1 MSYFTFLGHPMN
13 LKRCL
18 SFLVVCVFTFFLAF
32 VPTSFFGVNPETGLP
47 LFTLTQQRV
56 IAIFV
61 FTAMMWILE
70 VIPTWTTSVVA
81 IVSILL
87 TTSNKGLGFLISGEG
102 VGQLTNYKDIMAAFA
117 DPVIMLFLGGFVLA
131 FAATKVGL
139 DVQLAKVMLKP
150 FGTNPK
156 MVLLGVLLV
165 IGVFSMFM
173 SNTAT
178 AAMML
183 TFLTPVL
190 ATLPKDGGGRIALA
204 LAIPIAAN
212 IGGMGTPIGT
222 PPNAIALGAIN
233 DSLPADQQ
241 ITFVGW
247 MIRMVP
253 YVIVMLLFAWLLLLK
268 LYPFKAKKIELK
280 IEGQEVKATP
290 FQKYVVW
297 VTFALT
303 IILWVGEKWFGVNS
317 NVVAMIP
324 FAVFSA
330 TGIMKA
336 KHLEHIN
343 WAVLWMVAGG
353 FALGTALNQ
362 TGLASTLIEN
372 IPFASWNALVVMLAG
387 GFICYFLS
395 NFISNSA
402 AANLV
407 VPILIVVGKALS
419 GKSDPANLP
428 DGGADGGAVV
438 ADTLSKADTLIPA
451 ADSVVAS
458 ADSVAVV
465 SDSLAVASD
474 SLATAA
480 TSAQE
485 AAAYFEAL
493 GGVPALIIGVAIC
506 ASLAMCLPV
515 STPPNALAHSTG
527 MISTKQM
534 ATVGIIIGVVGFILG
549 YLMLIFVGF

>member
-13 LKRCL
+13 FKRCL
-18 SFLVVCVFTFFLAF
+18 SFLIVCVFTFFLAF
-32 VPTSFFGVNPETGLP
+32 VPTSFYGVNPDTGLP
-47 LFTLTQQRV
+47 IFTLTQQRV
-56 IAIFV
+56 IAIFA

-81 IVSILL
+81 IVAILL
-87 TTSNKGLGFLISGEG
+87 TTSNKGLGFLMAKDNLGE
-102 VGQLTNYKDIMAAFA
+102 LTNYKSIMAAFA

-150 FGTNPK
+150 FGKNPK
-156 MVLLGVLLV
+156 TVLLGVLLV

-190 ATLPKDGGGRIALA
+190 ATLPKDGGGRISLA

-212 IGGMGTPIGT
+212 LGGMGTPIGT
-222 PPNAIALGAIN
+222 PPNAIALGALQDAGYN
-233 DSLPADQQ
+233 

-253 YVIVMLLFAWLLLLK
+253 YVIVMLLFAWFLLMK
-268 LYPFKAKKIELK
+268 LYPFKAKSIELK
-280 IEGQEVKATP
+280 IEGAPVKTTP

-303 IILWVGEKWFGVNS
+303 IILWVGESLFKVNS
-317 NVVAMIP
+317 NIVAMIP

-330 TGIMKA
+330 TGILKA

-362 TGLASTLIEN
+362 TGLATTLIKT
-372 IPFASWNALVVMLAG
+372 IPFASWNALIVMLVG
-387 GFICYFLS
+387 GLICYFLS

-402 AANLV
+402 SANLV
-407 VPILIVVGKALS
+407 VPILMVVGKAIA
-419 GKSDPANLP
+419 GNPE
-428 DGGADGGAVV
+428 
-438 ADTLSKADTLIPA
+438 
-451 ADSVVAS
+451 S
-458 ADSVAVV
+458 AESF
-465 SDSLAVASD
+465 S
-474 SLATAA
+474 
-480 TSAQE
+480 
-485 AAAYFEAL
+485 AL
-493 GGVPALIIGVAIC
+493 GGVSAMIVGVAIC

-527 MISTKQM
+527 MITTKQM
-534 ATVGIIIGVVGFILG
+534 ATVGIIVGVVGLVLG
-549 YLMLIFVGF
+549 YAMLIFIGF

>member
-1 MSYFTFLGHPMN
+1 MSYFSFLGHPMN
-13 LKRCL
+13 VKRCL
-18 SFLVVCVFTFFLAF
+18 SFLGVCVITFFLAF
-32 VPTSFFGVNPETGLP
+32 VPTSFFGVDPVTAEP
-47 LFTLTQQRV
+47 IFTLTQQRV

-61 FTAMMWILE
+61 FTALMWILE

-87 TTSNKGLGFLISGEG
+87 TTSNKGLGFLITKEN
-102 VGQLTNYKDIMAAFA
+102 VGALTNYKDVMAAFA

-150 FGTNPK
+150 FGKNPK
-156 MVLLGVLLV
+156 FVLLGVLLV
-165 IGVFSMFM
+165 IGIFSMFM

-190 ATLPKDGGGRIALA
+190 ATLPKDGGGRISLA

-222 PPNAIALGAIN
+222 PPNAIALGALQEAGYN
-233 DSLPADQQ
+233 
-241 ITFVGW
+241 ITFAGW
-247 MIRMVP
+247 MLRMVP
-253 YVIVMLLFAWLLLLK
+253 YVFLMLFIAWILLQK
-268 LYPFKAKKIELK
+268 LYPFKAKSIELK
-280 IEGQEVKATP
+280 IEGAPVKVTP

-303 IILWVGEKWFGVNS
+303 IILWVGESLFKVNS
-317 NVVAMIP
+317 NIVAMIP

-330 TGIMKA
+330 TGILKA
-336 KHLEHIN
+336 RHLEHIN

-362 TGLASTLIEN
+362 TGLATKLIEI
-372 IPFASWNALVVMLAG
+372 IPFSSWNALVVMLVG

-407 VPILIVVGKALS
+407 VPILIVVGKAMA
-419 GKSDPANLP
+419 GNPA
-428 DGGADGGAVV
+428 
-438 ADTLSKADTLIPA
+438 
-451 ADSVVAS
+451 
-458 ADSVAVV
+458 
-465 SDSLAVASD
+465 
-474 SLATAA
+474 
-480 TSAQE
+480 
-485 AAAYFEAL
+485 FEGM
-493 GGVPALIIGVAIC
+493 GGVPAMIVGIAIS

-515 STPPNALAHSTG
+515 STPPNALAASTG
-527 MISTKQM
+527 MITTKQM
-534 ATVGIIIGVVGFILG
+534 ATVGIVMGVVGFAIG
-549 YLMLIFVGF
+549 YLMLIFIGF

>member
-1 MSYFTFLGHPMN
+1 MSYFNFLGHPMN
-13 LKRCL
+13 YKRCL
-18 SFLVVCVFTFFLAF
+18 SFLVVCVFTFFLAL
-32 VPTSFFGVNPETGLP
+32 VPTSFFGLNPETGLP
-47 LFTLTQQRV
+47 IFTLTQQRV
-56 IAIFV
+56 IAIFA

-81 IVSILL
+81 IVAILL
-87 TTSNKGLGFLISGEG
+87 TTSNKGLGFLMEKDNIGE
-102 VGQLTNYKDIMAAFA
+102 LTNYKTVMAAFA

-156 MVLLGVLLV
+156 KVLLGVLLV

-190 ATLPKDGGGRIALA
+190 ATLPKDGGGRISLA

-212 IGGMGTPIGT
+212 LGGMGTPIGT
-222 PPNAIALGAIN
+222 PPNAIALGALQEAGYN
-233 DSLPADQQ
+233 

-253 YVIVMLLFAWLLLLK
+253 YVLVMLVFAWLLLMK
-268 LYPFKAKKIELK
+268 LYPFKAKSIELK
-280 IEGQEVKATP
+280 IEGTPIKTTP

-303 IILWVGEKWFGVNS
+303 IILWVGESLFKVNS
-317 NVVAMIP
+317 NIVALIP

-330 TGIMKA
+330 TGILKSRD
-336 KHLEHIN
+336 LEHIN

-362 TGLASTLIEN
+362 TGLASTLIQT
-372 IPFASWNALVVMLAG
+372 IPFANWNALVVMLVG

-402 AANLV
+402 SANLV
-407 VPILIVVGKALS
+407 VPILIVVGKAMS
-419 GKSDPANLP
+419 GTPA
-428 DGGADGGAVV
+428 
-438 ADTLSKADTLIPA
+438 
-451 ADSVVAS
+451 
-458 ADSVAVV
+458 
-465 SDSLAVASD
+465 
-474 SLATAA
+474 
-480 TSAQE
+480 
-485 AAAYFEAL
+485 FEAL
-493 GGVPALIIGVAIC
+493 GGVPAMITGVAIC

-515 STPPNALAHSTG
+515 STPPNALAHSTE
-527 MISTKQM
+527 MITTKQM
-534 ATVGIIIGVVGFILG
+534 ATVGIIIGIVGLVLG
-549 YLMLIFVGF
+549 YAMLIFIGF

>member
-18 SFLVVCVFTFFLAF
+18 SFLAVCIFTFFLAL
-32 VPTSFFGVNPETGLP
+32 VPTSFYGVNPDTLEP
-47 LFTLTQQRV
+47 IFTLTQQRV

-81 IVSILL
+81 IVAILL
-87 TTSNKGLGFLISGEG
+87 TTSNKGLGFLVSGEN
-102 VGQLTNYKDIMAAFA
+102 VGSLTNYKDIMAAFA

-139 DVQLAKVMLKP
+139 DVQLAKFMLKP

-156 MVLLGVLLV
+156 TVLLGVLLV
-165 IGVFSMFM
+165 IGTFSMVM

-183 TFLTPVL
+183 TFLAPVL
-190 ATLPKDGGGRIALA
+190 ATLPQDGGGRISFA

-212 IGGMGTPIGT
+212 LGGMGTPIGT
-222 PPNAIALGAIN
+222 PPNAIALGA
-233 DSLPADQQ
+233 LQEAGYAV
-241 ITFVGW
+241 TFGGW
-247 MIRMVP
+247 MLRMVP
-253 YVIVMLLFAWLLLLK
+253 YVIIMLLIAWFILTR
-268 LYPFKAKKIELK
+268 LYPFKAKSIELK
-280 IEGQEVKATP
+280 IEGAPVKVTP

-297 VTFALT
+297 ITFALT
-303 IILWVGEKWFGVNS
+303 IILWVGEEWFKINS
-317 NVVAMIP
+317 NIVAMIP

-330 TGIMKA
+330 LGIMKA
-336 KHLEHIN
+336 RDLEQIN

-362 TGLASTLIEN
+362 TGLATTLIQT
-372 IPFASWNALVVMLAG
+372 IPFASWNAFVVMLVG
-387 GFICYFLS
+387 GLICYFLS

-407 VPILIVVGKALS
+407 VPILIVVGKAMA
-419 GKSDPANLP
+419 GNPA
-428 DGGADGGAVV
+428 
-438 ADTLSKADTLIPA
+438 
-451 ADSVVAS
+451 
-458 ADSVAVV
+458 
-465 SDSLAVASD
+465 
-474 SLATAA
+474 
-480 TSAQE
+480 
-485 AAAYFEAL
+485 FESL
-493 GGVPALIIGVAIC
+493 GGVPSMIIGVAIC

-527 MISTKQM
+527 MVTTKQM
-534 ATVGIIIGVVGFILG
+534 ATVGIMVGVIGLVLG
-549 YLMLIFVGF
+549 YAMLILIGF

>member
-1 MSYFTFLGHPMN
+1 MSYFSFLGHPMN
-13 LKRCL
+13 VKRCL
-18 SFLVVCVFTFFLAF
+18 SFLGVCVITFFLAF
-32 VPTSFFGVNPETGLP
+32 VPTSFFGEDPVTAEPV
-47 LFTLTQQRV
+47 FTLTQQRV

-61 FTAMMWILE
+61 FTALMWILE

-87 TTSNKGLGFLISGEG
+87 TTSNKGLGFLIAKEN
-102 VGQLTNYKDIMAAFA
+102 VGALTNYKDVMAAFA

-150 FGTNPK
+150 FGKNPK
-156 MVLLGVLLV
+156 FVLLGVLLV
-165 IGVFSMFM
+165 IGIFSMFM

-190 ATLPKDGGGRIALA
+190 ATLPKDGGGRISLA

-222 PPNAIALGAIN
+222 PPNAIALGALQEAGYN
-233 DSLPADQQ
+233 
-241 ITFVGW
+241 ITFASW
-247 MIRMVP
+247 MLRMVP
-253 YVIVMLLFAWLLLLK
+253 FVFIMLFIAWILLQK
-268 LYPFKAKKIELK
+268 LYPFKAKSIELK
-280 IEGQEVKATP
+280 IEGAPVKVTP

-303 IILWVGEKWFGVNS
+303 IILWVGESLFKVNS
-317 NVVAMIP
+317 NIVAMIP

-330 TGIMKA
+330 TGILKA
-336 KHLEHIN
+336 RHLEHIN

-362 TGLASTLIEN
+362 TGLATKLIEI
-372 IPFASWNALVVMLAG
+372 IPFASWNALVVMLVG

-407 VPILIVVGKALS
+407 VPILIVVGKAMA
-419 GKSDPANLP
+419 GNPA
-428 DGGADGGAVV
+428 
-438 ADTLSKADTLIPA
+438 
-451 ADSVVAS
+451 
-458 ADSVAVV
+458 
-465 SDSLAVASD
+465 
-474 SLATAA
+474 
-480 TSAQE
+480 
-485 AAAYFEAL
+485 FENM
-493 GGVPALIIGVAIC
+493 GGVPAMIIGIAIS
-506 ASLAMCLPV
+506 ASIAMCLPV
-515 STPPNALAHSTG
+515 STPPNALAASTG
-527 MISTKQM
+527 MITTKQM
-534 ATVGIIIGVVGFILG
+534 ATVGIVMGVVGFVLG
-549 YLMLIFVGF
+549 YAMLIFIGF

>member
-1 MSYFTFLGHPMN
+1 MSYFSFLGHPMN
-13 LKRCL
+13 VRRCL
-18 SFLVVCVFTFFLAF
+18 SFLGVCVVTFFLAF
-32 VPTSFFGVNPETGLP
+32 VPTSFFGVDPVTAEP
-47 LFTLTQQRV
+47 IFTLTQQRV

-61 FTAMMWILE
+61 FTALMWILE

-87 TTSNKGLGFLISGEG
+87 TTSNKGLGFLIAKEN
-102 VGQLTNYKDIMAAFA
+102 VGALTNYKDVMAAFA

-150 FGTNPK
+150 FGKNPK
-156 MVLLGVLLV
+156 NVLLGVLLV
-165 IGVFSMFM
+165 IGIFSMFM

-190 ATLPKDGGGRIALA
+190 ATLPKDGGGRISLA

-222 PPNAIALGAIN
+222 PPNAIALGALQEAGYN
-233 DSLPADQQ
+233 
-241 ITFVGW
+241 ITFAGW
-247 MIRMVP
+247 MLRMVP
-253 YVIVMLLFAWLLLLK
+253 YVLVMLFIAWILLQK
-268 LYPFKAKKIELK
+268 LYPFKAKSIELK
-280 IEGQEVKATP
+280 IEGAPVKVTP

-303 IILWVGEKWFGVNS
+303 IILWVGESLFKVHS
-317 NVVAMIP
+317 NIVAMIP

-330 TGIMKA
+330 TGILKA
-336 KHLEHIN
+336 RHLEHIN

-362 TGLASTLIEN
+362 TGLATKLIEI
-372 IPFASWNALVVMLAG
+372 IPFSSWNALVVMLVG

-407 VPILIVVGKALS
+407 VPILIVVGKAIA
-419 GKSDPANLP
+419 GNPA
-428 DGGADGGAVV
+428 
-438 ADTLSKADTLIPA
+438 
-451 ADSVVAS
+451 
-458 ADSVAVV
+458 
-465 SDSLAVASD
+465 
-474 SLATAA
+474 
-480 TSAQE
+480 
-485 AAAYFEAL
+485 FENM
-493 GGVPALIIGVAIC
+493 GGVPAMIIGIAIS

-515 STPPNALAHSTG
+515 STPPNALAASTG
-527 MISTKQM
+527 MITTKQM
-534 ATVGIIIGVVGFILG
+534 ATVGIVMGVLGFVLG
-549 YLMLIFVGF
+549 YLMLIFIGF

>member
-1 MSYFTFLGHPMN
+1 MSYFHFLGHPMN

-32 VPTSFFGVNPETGLP
+32 VPSSFYGINPETGLP
-47 LFTLTQQRV
+47 IFTLTQQRV

-87 TTSNKGLGFLISGEG
+87 TTSNKGLGFLIAKEN
-102 VGQLTNYKDIMAAFA
+102 VGTLTNYKDIMAAFA

-156 MVLLGVLLV
+156 TVLLGVLLV

-190 ATLPKDGGGRIALA
+190 ATLPKDGGGRISLA

-222 PPNAIALGAIN
+222 PPNAIALGALQEAGYN
-233 DSLPADQQ
+233 
-241 ITFVGW
+241 ITFAGW
-247 MIRMVP
+247 MLRMVP
-253 YVIVMLLFAWLLLLK
+253 YVILMLVIAWFLLMK
-268 LYPFKAKKIELK
+268 LYPFKAKSIELK
-280 IEGQEVKATP
+280 IEGQEVKVTP

-303 IILWVGEKWFGVNS
+303 IILWVGESIFKINS
-317 NVVAMIP
+317 NIVAMIP

-336 KHLEHIN
+336 RHLEHIN

-362 TGLASTLIEN
+362 TGLASTLIKT
-372 IPFASWNALVVMLAG
+372 IPFASWNALVVMLVG

-402 AANLV
+402 SANLV
-407 VPILIVVGKALS
+407 VPILIVVGKAMA
-419 GKSDPANLP
+419 GNP
-428 DGGADGGAVV
+428 G
-438 ADTLSKADTLIPA
+438 
-451 ADSVVAS
+451 
-458 ADSVAVV
+458 
-465 SDSLAVASD
+465 
-474 SLATAA
+474 
-480 TSAQE
+480 
-485 AAAYFEAL
+485 FEAL
-493 GGVPALIIGVAIC
+493 GGVPAMIVGVAIA
-506 ASLAMCLPV
+506 ASVAMCLPV

-527 MISTKQM
+527 MITTKQM
-534 ATVGIIIGVVGFILG
+534 ATVGIIMGTVGLTIG
-549 YLMLIFVGF
+549 YLMLIFIGF

>member
-1 MSYFTFLGHPMN
+1 MN
-13 LKRCL
+13 VKRCV
-18 SFLVVCVFTFFLAF
+18 SFLIVCVFTFFLAL
-32 VPTSFFGVNPETGLP
+32 VPTSFFGTDPVTGAN

-87 TTSNKGLGFLISGEG
+87 TTSNKGLGFLITKEN
-102 VGQLTNYKDIMAAFA
+102 VGALTNYKDVMAAFA

-139 DVQLAKVMLKP
+139 DVQLAKIMLKP
-150 FGTNPK
+150 FGKNPK
-156 MVLLGVLLV
+156 TVLLGVLLV
-165 IGVFSMFM
+165 IGLFSMFM

-212 IGGMGTPIGT
+212 LGGIGTPIGT
-222 PPNAIALGAIN
+222 PPNAIALGALQEAGYN
-233 DSLPADQQ
+233 
-241 ITFVGW
+241 ITFAGW
-247 MIRMVP
+247 MLRMVP
-253 YVIVMLLFAWLLLLK
+253 YVIVMLLFAWVLLMK
-268 LYPFKAKKIELK
+268 MFPFKAKTIELK
-280 IEGQEVKATP
+280 IEGAPVKVTP

-303 IILWVGEKWFGVNS
+303 IILWVGESIFKVNS
-317 NVVAMIP
+317 NIVAMIP

-330 TGIMKA
+330 TGILKA
-336 KHLEHIN
+336 RHLEHIN

-362 TGLASTLIEN
+362 TGLATRLIQI
-372 IPFASWNALVVMLAG
+372 IPFASWNALIVMIVG
-387 GFICYFLS
+387 GLICYFLS

-402 AANLV
+402 SANLV
-407 VPILIVVGKALS
+407 VPILVVVGTAMK
-419 GKSDPANLP
+419 DNP
-428 DGGADGGAVV
+428 DF
-438 ADTLSKADTLIPA
+438 I
-451 ADSVVAS
+451 
-458 ADSVAVV
+458 
-465 SDSLAVASD
+465 
-474 SLATAA
+474 
-480 TSAQE
+480 
-485 AAAYFEAL
+485 AL
-493 GGVPALIIGVAIC
+493 GGVPAMIVGIAIA
-506 ASLAMCLPV
+506 ASVAMCLPV

-527 MISTKQM
+527 MITTKQM
-534 ATVGIIIGVVGFILG
+534 ATVGIIIGVVGLTLG
-549 YLMLIFVGF
+549 YLMLIFIGF

>member
-1 MSYFTFLGHPMN
+1 MSYFHFLGHPMN

-32 VPTSFFGVNPETGLP
+32 VPSSFYGINPETGLP
-47 LFTLTQQRV
+47 IFTLTQQRV

-87 TTSNKGLGFLISGEG
+87 TTSNKGLGFLIAKEN
-102 VGQLTNYKDIMAAFA
+102 VGALTNYKDIMAAFA

-156 MVLLGVLLV
+156 TVLLGVLLV
-165 IGVFSMFM
+165 IGIFSMFM

-190 ATLPKDGGGRIALA
+190 ATLPKDGGGRISLA

-222 PPNAIALGAIN
+222 PPNAIALGALQEAGYN
-233 DSLPADQQ
+233 
-241 ITFVGW
+241 ITFAGW
-247 MIRMVP
+247 MLRMVP
-253 YVIVMLLFAWLLLLK
+253 YVILMLVIAWVLLMK
-268 LYPFKAKKIELK
+268 LYPFKAKSIELK
-280 IEGQEVKATP
+280 IEGQEIKVTP

-297 VTFALT
+297 LTFALT
-303 IILWVGEKWFGVNS
+303 IILWVGESIFKINS
-317 NVVAMIP
+317 NIVAMIP

-362 TGLASTLIEN
+362 TGLASTLIKT
-372 IPFASWNALVVMLAG
+372 IPFASWNALVVMLVG

-402 AANLV
+402 SANLV
-407 VPILIVVGKALS
+407 VPILIVVGKAMS
-419 GKSDPANLP
+419 GNP
-428 DGGADGGAVV
+428 G
-438 ADTLSKADTLIPA
+438 
-451 ADSVVAS
+451 
-458 ADSVAVV
+458 
-465 SDSLAVASD
+465 
-474 SLATAA
+474 
-480 TSAQE
+480 
-485 AAAYFEAL
+485 FEAI
-493 GGVPALIIGVAIC
+493 GGVSAMIIGVAIC

-534 ATVGIIIGVVGFILG
+534 ATVGIIMGAIGLILG
-549 YLMLIFVGF
+549 YLMLIFIGF

>member
-1 MSYFTFLGHPMN
+1 MSYFSFLGHPMN
-13 LKRCL
+13 LRRCL
-18 SFLVVCVFTFFLAF
+18 SFLVVCVFTFFLAL

-47 LFTLTQQRV
+47 IFTLTQQRV

-87 TTSNKGLGFLISGEG
+87 TTSNKGLGFLIAKEN
-102 VGQLTNYKDIMAAFA
+102 VGALTNYKDVMAAFA

-156 MVLLGVLLV
+156 TVLLGILLV
-165 IGVFSMFM
+165 IGIFSMFM

-190 ATLPKDGGGRIALA
+190 ATLPKDGGGRISLA

-222 PPNAIALGAIN
+222 PPNAIALGA
-233 DSLPADQQ
+233 LQEAGYAV
-241 ITFVGW
+241 TFAGW
-247 MIRMVP
+247 MLRMVP
-253 YVIVMLLFAWLLLLK
+253 YVVVMLLIAWVLLMK
-268 LYPFKAKKIELK
+268 LYPFKAKSIELK
-280 IEGQEVKATP
+280 IEGQEIKATP

-303 IILWVGEKWFGVNS
+303 IILWVGEQWFKINS
-317 NVVAMIP
+317 NIVAMIP

-336 KHLEHIN
+336 RHLEHIN

-362 TGLASTLIEN
+362 TGLASTLIKT
-372 IPFASWNALVVMLAG
+372 IPFASWNALVVMLVG

-402 AANLV
+402 SANLV
-407 VPILIVVGKALS
+407 VPILIVVGKAMAGNPS
-419 GKSDPANLP
+419 
-428 DGGADGGAVV
+428 
-438 ADTLSKADTLIPA
+438 
-451 ADSVVAS
+451 
-458 ADSVAVV
+458 
-465 SDSLAVASD
+465 
-474 SLATAA
+474 
-480 TSAQE
+480 
-485 AAAYFEAL
+485 FESL
-493 GGVPALIIGVAIC
+493 GGVPAMIIGVAIC

-527 MISTKQM
+527 MITTKQM
-534 ATVGIIIGVVGFILG
+534 ATVGIVMGAIGLVLG
-549 YLMLIFVGF
+549 YLMLIFIGF

>member
-1 MSYFTFLGHPMN
+1 MAYFSFLGHPMN
-13 LKRCL
+13 VKRCL
-18 SFLVVCVFTFFLAF
+18 SFLVVCIFTFFLAL

-47 LFTLTQQRV
+47 IFTLTQQRV

-81 IVSILL
+81 IVAILL
-87 TTSNKGLGFLISGEG
+87 TTSNKGLGFLITKENIGA
-102 VGQLTNYKDIMAAFA
+102 LTNYKDIMAAFA

-156 MVLLGVLLV
+156 TVLLGVLLV
-165 IGVFSMFM
+165 IGIFSMFM

-190 ATLPKDGGGRIALA
+190 ATLPKDGGGRISLA

-222 PPNAIALGAIN
+222 PPNAIALGA
-233 DSLPADQQ
+233 LQEAGYA
-241 ITFVGW
+241 ITFAGW

-253 YVIVMLLFAWLLLLK
+253 FVIVLLLIAWVLLSK
-268 LYPFKAKKIELK
+268 MYPFKAKSIELK

-303 IILWVGEKWFGVNS
+303 IILWVGEQWFKINS
-317 NVVAMIP
+317 NIVAMIP

-362 TGLASTLIEN
+362 TGLASTLIKT
-372 IPFASWNALVVMLAG
+372 IPFANWNALVVMLVG

-402 AANLV
+402 SANLV
-407 VPILIVVGKALS
+407 VPILIVVGKAMA
-419 GKSDPANLP
+419 GNP
-428 DGGADGGAVV
+428 G
-438 ADTLSKADTLIPA
+438 
-451 ADSVVAS
+451 
-458 ADSVAVV
+458 
-465 SDSLAVASD
+465 
-474 SLATAA
+474 
-480 TSAQE
+480 
-485 AAAYFEAL
+485 FEAL
-493 GGVPALIIGVAIC
+493 GGVPAMIIGVAIC
-506 ASLAMCLPV
+506 ASVAMCLPV
-515 STPPNALAHSTG
+515 STPPNALAASTG
-527 MISTKQM
+527 MITNKQM
-534 ATVGIIIGVVGFILG
+534 ATIGIIMGAVGLILG
-549 YLMLIFVGF
+549 YLMLIFIGF

>member
-1 MSYFTFLGHPMN
+1 MSYFSFLGHPMN

-18 SFLVVCVFTFFLAF
+18 SFLVVCIFTFFLAL
-32 VPTSFFGVNPETGLP
+32 VPTSFFGVNPDTGLP
-47 LFTLTQQRV
+47 IFTLTQQRV

-87 TTSNKGLGFLISGEG
+87 TTSNKGLGFLIAKENIGA
-102 VGQLTNYKDIMAAFA
+102 LTNYKDVMAAFA

-156 MVLLGVLLV
+156 TVLLGILLV
-165 IGVFSMFM
+165 IGIFSMFM

-190 ATLPKDGGGRIALA
+190 ATLPKDGGGRISLA

-222 PPNAIALGAIN
+222 PPNAIALGALQ
-233 DSLPADQQ
+233 DAGYA
-241 ITFVGW
+241 ITFAGW
-247 MIRMVP
+247 MLRMVP
-253 YVIVMLLFAWLLLLK
+253 YVVLMLVIAWVLLMK
-268 LYPFKAKKIELK
+268 LYPFKAKSIELK

-303 IILWVGEKWFGVNS
+303 IILWVGEQWFKINS
-317 NVVAMIP
+317 NIVAMIP

-362 TGLASTLIEN
+362 TGLASTLIKT
-372 IPFASWNALVVMLAG
+372 IPFASWNALVVMLVG

-402 AANLV
+402 SANLV
-407 VPILIVVGKALS
+407 VPILIVVGKALM
-419 GKSDPANLP
+419 GNPH
-428 DGGADGGAVV
+428 
-438 ADTLSKADTLIPA
+438 
-451 ADSVVAS
+451 
-458 ADSVAVV
+458 
-465 SDSLAVASD
+465 
-474 SLATAA
+474 
-480 TSAQE
+480 
-485 AAAYFEAL
+485 FESL
-493 GGVPALIIGVAIC
+493 GGVPAMIIGVAIC

-527 MISTKQM
+527 MITTKQM
-534 ATVGIIIGVVGFILG
+534 ATVGIIMGVVGLVLG
-549 YLMLIFVGF
+549 YLMLIFIGF

>member
-1 MSYFTFLGHPMN
+1 MN

-18 SFLVVCVFTFFLAF
+18 SFLVVCVFTFFLAL
-32 VPTSFFGVNPETGLP
+32 VPTSFYGVNPDTLEP
-47 LFTLTQQRV
+47 IFTLTQQRV

-81 IVSILL
+81 IVAILL
-87 TTSNKGLGFLISGEG
+87 TTSNKGLGFLMMKDNIGEM
-102 VGQLTNYKDIMAAFA
+102 TNYKSIMAAFA

-150 FGTNPK
+150 FGNKPK
-156 MVLLGVLLV
+156 TVLLGVLLV

-190 ATLPKDGGGRIALA
+190 LTLPADGGGRISFA

-212 IGGMGTPIGT
+212 LGGIGTPIGT
-222 PPNAIALGAIN
+222 PPNAIALGALQEAGFN
-233 DSLPADQQ
+233 

-253 YVIVMLLFAWLLLLK
+253 YVIVMLLIAWFLLTK
-268 LYPFKAKKIELK
+268 MFPFKAKTIELK
-280 IEGQEVKATP
+280 IEGAPVKVTP

-303 IILWVGEKWFGVNS
+303 IILWVFEGVIGVNS
-317 NVVAMIP
+317 NIVAMIP

-330 TGIMKA
+330 TGILKA
-336 KHLEHIN
+336 RDLEHIN

-362 TGLASTLIEN
+362 TGLATTLIN
-372 IPFASWNALVVMLAG
+372 TIPFASWNALVVMIVG
-387 GFICYFLS
+387 GLICYFLS

-407 VPILIVVGKALS
+407 VPILIVVGKAMA
-419 GKSDPANLP
+419 GNP
-428 DGGADGGAVV
+428 G
-438 ADTLSKADTLIPA
+438 
-451 ADSVVAS
+451 
-458 ADSVAVV
+458 
-465 SDSLAVASD
+465 
-474 SLATAA
+474 
-480 TSAQE
+480 
-485 AAAYFEAL
+485 FESL
-493 GGVPALIIGVAIC
+493 GGIPSMIAGIAIC

-515 STPPNALAHSTG
+515 STPPNALAASTG
-527 MISTKQM
+527 MITTKQM
-534 ATVGIIIGVVGFILG
+534 ATVGVILGVVGIVLG
-549 YLMLIFVGF
+549 YLMLIFIGF

>member
-18 SFLVVCVFTFFLAF
+18 SFLVVCIFTFFLAL
-32 VPTSFFGVNPETGLP
+32 VPTSFYGVNPDTLEP
-47 LFTLTQQRV
+47 IFTLTQQRV

-87 TTSNKGLGFLISGEG
+87 TTSNKGLGFLIAKENIG
-102 VGQLTNYKDIMAAFA
+102 VLTNYKDVMAAFA

-156 MVLLGVLLV
+156 AVLLGILLV

-190 ATLPKDGGGRIALA
+190 ATLPKDGGGRISLA

-222 PPNAIALGAIN
+222 PPNAIALGA
-233 DSLPADQQ
+233 LQEAGYA
-241 ITFVGW
+241 ITFAGW
-247 MIRMVP
+247 MLRMVP
-253 YVIVMLLFAWLLLLK
+253 YVIIMLVIAWVLLMK
-268 LYPFKAKKIELK
+268 LYPFKAKSIELK
-280 IEGQEVKATP
+280 IEGAPVKTTP

-303 IILWVGEKWFGVNS
+303 IILWIGESLFKVNS
-317 NVVAMIP
+317 NIVAMIP

-336 KHLEHIN
+336 RDLEHIN

-362 TGLASTLIEN
+362 TGLAMTLIKT
-372 IPFASWNALVVMLAG
+372 IPFASWNALVVMLVG

-402 AANLV
+402 SANLV
-407 VPILIVVGKALS
+407 VPILIVIGKAMA
-419 GKSDPANLP
+419 GNP
-428 DGGADGGAVV
+428 G
-438 ADTLSKADTLIPA
+438 
-451 ADSVVAS
+451 
-458 ADSVAVV
+458 
-465 SDSLAVASD
+465 
-474 SLATAA
+474 
-480 TSAQE
+480 
-485 AAAYFEAL
+485 FESL
-493 GGVPALIIGVAIC
+493 GGVQAMIIGVAIC
-506 ASLAMCLPV
+506 ASIAMCLPV

-527 MISTKQM
+527 MITTRQM

-549 YLMLIFVGF
+549 YLMLIFIGF

>member
-1 MSYFTFLGHPMN
+1 MSYFSFLGHPMN
-13 LKRCL
+13 VKRCL
-18 SFLVVCVFTFFLAF
+18 SFLGVCVITFFLAF
-32 VPTSFFGVNPETGLP
+32 VPTSFFGVDPVTAEP
-47 LFTLTQQRV
+47 IFTLTQQRV

-61 FTAMMWILE
+61 FTALMWILE

-87 TTSNKGLGFLISGEG
+87 TTSNKGLGFLIAKEN
-102 VGQLTNYKDIMAAFA
+102 VGALTNYKDVMAAFA

-150 FGTNPK
+150 FGKNPK
-156 MVLLGVLLV
+156 FVLLGVLLV
-165 IGVFSMFM
+165 IGIFSMFM

-190 ATLPKDGGGRIALA
+190 ATLPKDGGGRISLA

-222 PPNAIALGAIN
+222 PPNAIALGALQEAGYN
-233 DSLPADQQ
+233 
-241 ITFVGW
+241 ITFASW
-247 MIRMVP
+247 MLRMVP
-253 YVIVMLLFAWLLLLK
+253 FVFIMLFIAWILLQK
-268 LYPFKAKKIELK
+268 LYPFKAKSIELK
-280 IEGQEVKATP
+280 IEGAPVKVTP

-303 IILWVGEKWFGVNS
+303 IILWVGESLFKVNS
-317 NVVAMIP
+317 NIVAMIP

-330 TGIMKA
+330 TGILKA
-336 KHLEHIN
+336 RHLEHIN

-362 TGLASTLIEN
+362 TGLATKLIEI
-372 IPFASWNALVVMLAG
+372 IPFASWNALVVMLVG

-407 VPILIVVGKALS
+407 VPILIVVGKAMA
-419 GKSDPANLP
+419 GNPA
-428 DGGADGGAVV
+428 
-438 ADTLSKADTLIPA
+438 
-451 ADSVVAS
+451 
-458 ADSVAVV
+458 
-465 SDSLAVASD
+465 
-474 SLATAA
+474 
-480 TSAQE
+480 
-485 AAAYFEAL
+485 FENM
-493 GGVPALIIGVAIC
+493 GGVPAMIIGIAIS
-506 ASLAMCLPV
+506 ASIAMCLPV
-515 STPPNALAHSTG
+515 STPPNALAASTG
-527 MISTKQM
+527 MITTKQM
-534 ATVGIIIGVVGFILG
+534 ATVGIVMGVVGFVLG
-549 YLMLIFVGF
+549 YAMLIFIGF

>member
-13 LKRCL
+13 VKRCL
-18 SFLVVCVFTFFLAF
+18 SFLVVCVFTFFLAL
-32 VPTSFFGVNPETGLP
+32 VPTSFYGVNPDTLEP
-47 LFTLTQQRV
+47 IFTLTQQRV
-56 IAIFV
+56 IAIFA
-61 FTAMMWILE
+61 FTALMWILE

-87 TTSNKGLGFLISGEG
+87 TTSNKGLGFLMSSDNLGE
-102 VGQLTNYKDIMAAFA
+102 LTNYKSIMAAFA

-156 MVLLGVLLV
+156 TVLLGVLLV
-165 IGVFSMFM
+165 IGIFSMFM

-190 ATLPKDGGGRIALA
+190 ATLPKDGGGRISLA

-212 IGGMGTPIGT
+212 LGGMGTPIGT
-222 PPNAIALGAIN
+222 PPNAIALGALQEAGYN
-233 DSLPADQQ
+233 

-247 MIRMVP
+247 MLRMVP
-253 YVIVMLLFAWLLLLK
+253 YVIIMLVFAWFLLMK

-280 IEGQEVKATP
+280 IEGAPVKTTP

-303 IILWVGEKWFGVNS
+303 IILWVGESLFKVNS
-317 NVVAMIP
+317 NIVAMIP

-330 TGIMKA
+330 TGILKA
-336 KHLEHIN
+336 RDLEHIN

-362 TGLASTLIEN
+362 TGLATTLIN
-372 IPFASWNALVVMLAG
+372 TIPFASWNALVVMLVG

-402 AANLV
+402 SANLV
-407 VPILIVVGKALS
+407 VPILIVVGKAMS
-419 GKSDPANLP
+419 GNES
-428 DGGADGGAVV
+428 
-438 ADTLSKADTLIPA
+438 
-451 ADSVVAS
+451 
-458 ADSVAVV
+458 
-465 SDSLAVASD
+465 
-474 SLATAA
+474 
-480 TSAQE
+480 
-485 AAAYFEAL
+485 FEAL
-493 GGVPALIIGVAIC
+493 GGVPAMIAGVAIC

-527 MISTKQM
+527 MITTKQM
-534 ATVGIIIGVVGFILG
+534 ATVGIIIGAVGFVLG
-549 YLMLIFVGF
+549 YLMLMFIGF

>member
-1 MSYFTFLGHPMN
+1 MN
-13 LKRCL
+13 VKRCV
-18 SFLVVCVFTFFLAF
+18 SFLIVCVFTFFLAL
-32 VPTSFFGVNPETGLP
+32 VPTSFFGTDPLTGAN

-87 TTSNKGLGFLISGEG
+87 TTSNKGLGFLISKEN
-102 VGQLTNYKDIMAAFA
+102 VGALTNYKDVMAAFA

-139 DVQLAKVMLKP
+139 DVQLAKIMLKP
-150 FGTNPK
+150 FGKNPK
-156 MVLLGVLLV
+156 TVLLGVLLV
-165 IGVFSMFM
+165 IGFFSMFM

-183 TFLTPVL
+183 TFLPPVL

-212 IGGMGTPIGT
+212 LGGIGTPIGT
-222 PPNAIALGAIN
+222 PPNAIALGALQEAGYN
-233 DSLPADQQ
+233 
-241 ITFVGW
+241 ITFAGW
-247 MIRMVP
+247 MLRMVP
-253 YVIVMLLFAWLLLLK
+253 YVIVMLLFAWVLLMK
-268 LYPFKAKKIELK
+268 MFPFKAKTIEFK
-280 IEGQEVKATP
+280 IEGAPVKVTP

-303 IILWVGEKWFGVNS
+303 IILWVGESIFKVNS
-317 NVVAMIP
+317 NIVAMIP

-330 TGIMKA
+330 TGILKA
-336 KHLEHIN
+336 RHLEHIN

-362 TGLASTLIEN
+362 TGLATRLIQI
-372 IPFASWNALVVMLAG
+372 IPFASWNALIVMIVG
-387 GFICYFLS
+387 GLICYFLS

-402 AANLV
+402 SANLV
-407 VPILIVVGKALS
+407 VPILVVVGTAMK
-419 GKSDPANLP
+419 DNP
-428 DGGADGGAVV
+428 DFV
-438 ADTLSKADTLIPA
+438 
-451 ADSVVAS
+451 
-458 ADSVAVV
+458 
-465 SDSLAVASD
+465 
-474 SLATAA
+474 
-480 TSAQE
+480 
-485 AAAYFEAL
+485 AL
-493 GGVPALIIGVAIC
+493 GGVPAMIVGIAIA
-506 ASLAMCLPV
+506 ASVAMCLPV

-527 MISTKQM
+527 MITTKQM
-534 ATVGIIIGVVGFILG
+534 ATVGIIIGVVGLTLG
-549 YLMLIFVGF
+549 YLMLIFIGF

>member
-1 MSYFTFLGHPMN
+1 MSYVSFLGHPMN
-13 LKRCL
+13 VKRCL
-18 SFLVVCVFTFFLAF
+18 SFLVVCIFTFFLAL
-32 VPTSFFGVNPETGLP
+32 VPTSFYGVNPDTLEP
-47 LFTLTQQRV
+47 IFTLTQQRV

-87 TTSNKGLGFLISGEG
+87 TTSNKGLGFLIAKEN
-102 VGQLTNYKDIMAAFA
+102 VGALTNYKDVMAAFA

-156 MVLLGVLLV
+156 TVLLGVLLV
-165 IGVFSMFM
+165 IGIFSMFM

-190 ATLPKDGGGRIALA
+190 ATLPKDGGGRISLA

-222 PPNAIALGAIN
+222 PPNAIALGA
-233 DSLPADQQ
+233 LQEAGYAV
-241 ITFVGW
+241 TFAGW
-247 MIRMVP
+247 MLRMVP
-253 YVIVMLLFAWLLLLK
+253 YVVLMLVIAWVLLMK
-268 LYPFKAKKIELK
+268 LYPFKAKSIELK

-303 IILWVGEKWFGVNS
+303 IILWVGEQWFKINS
-317 NVVAMIP
+317 NIVAMIP

-362 TGLASTLIEN
+362 TGLASTLIKT
-372 IPFASWNALVVMLAG
+372 IPFASWNSLVVMLVG
-387 GFICYFLS
+387 GLICYFLS

-402 AANLV
+402 SANLV
-407 VPILIVVGKALS
+407 VPILIVVGKAMA
-419 GKSDPANLP
+419 GNPA
-428 DGGADGGAVV
+428 
-438 ADTLSKADTLIPA
+438 
-451 ADSVVAS
+451 
-458 ADSVAVV
+458 
-465 SDSLAVASD
+465 
-474 SLATAA
+474 
-480 TSAQE
+480 
-485 AAAYFEAL
+485 FEAL
-493 GGVPALIIGVAIC
+493 GGVPAMIIGVAIC

-527 MISTKQM
+527 MITTKQM
-534 ATVGIIIGVVGFILG
+534 ATVGIIMGAIGLVLG
-549 YLMLIFVGF
+549 YLMLIFIGF

>member
-1 MSYFTFLGHPMN
+1 MSYFSFLGHPMN
-13 LKRCL
+13 VKRCV
-18 SFLVVCVFTFFLAF
+18 SFLIVCVFTFFLAL
-32 VPTSFFGVNPETGLP
+32 VPTSFFGTDPVTGAN

-87 TTSNKGLGFLISGEG
+87 TTSNKGLGFLITKEN
-102 VGQLTNYKDIMAAFA
+102 VGALTNYKDVMAAFA

-139 DVQLAKVMLKP
+139 DVQLAKIMLKP
-150 FGTNPK
+150 FGKNPK
-156 MVLLGVLLV
+156 TVLLGVLLV
-165 IGVFSMFM
+165 IGLFSMFM

-212 IGGMGTPIGT
+212 LGGIGTPIGT
-222 PPNAIALGAIN
+222 PPNAIALGALQEAGYN
-233 DSLPADQQ
+233 
-241 ITFVGW
+241 ITFAGW
-247 MIRMVP
+247 MLRMVP
-253 YVIVMLLFAWLLLLK
+253 YVIVMLLFAWVLLMK
-268 LYPFKAKKIELK
+268 MFPFKAKTIELK
-280 IEGQEVKATP
+280 IEGAPVKVTP

-303 IILWVGEKWFGVNS
+303 IILWVGESIFKVNS
-317 NVVAMIP
+317 NIVAMIP

-330 TGIMKA
+330 TGILKA
-336 KHLEHIN
+336 RHLEHIN

-362 TGLASTLIEN
+362 TGLATRLIQI
-372 IPFASWNALVVMLAG
+372 IPFASWNALIVMIVG
-387 GFICYFLS
+387 GLICYFLS

-402 AANLV
+402 SANLV
-407 VPILIVVGKALS
+407 VPILVVVGTAMK
-419 GKSDPANLP
+419 DNP
-428 DGGADGGAVV
+428 DF
-438 ADTLSKADTLIPA
+438 I
-451 ADSVVAS
+451 
-458 ADSVAVV
+458 
-465 SDSLAVASD
+465 
-474 SLATAA
+474 
-480 TSAQE
+480 
-485 AAAYFEAL
+485 AL
-493 GGVPALIIGVAIC
+493 GGVPAMIIGIAIA
-506 ASLAMCLPV
+506 ASVAMCLPV

-527 MISTKQM
+527 MITTKQM
-534 ATVGIIIGVVGFILG
+534 ATVGIILGVVGLTLG
-549 YLMLIFVGF
+549 YLMLIFIGF

>member
-1 MSYFTFLGHPMN
+1 MAYFSFLGHPMN
-13 LKRCL
+13 LQRCL
-18 SFLVVCVFTFFLAF
+18 KFLVVCAITFFLAL
-32 VPTSFFGVNPETGLP
+32 VPSTFYGTDPATGLP

-61 FTAMMWILE
+61 FTALMWILE

-81 IVSILL
+81 IVAILL
-87 TTSNKGLGFLISGEG
+87 TTSNKGLGFLIAKEN
-102 VGQLTNYKDIMAAFA
+102 VGALTHYKDIMASFA

-139 DVQLAKVMLKP
+139 DVQLARVMLKP

-156 MVLLGVLLV
+156 TVLLGVLLV
-165 IGVFSMFM
+165 IGIFSMFM

-222 PPNAIALGAIN
+222 PPNAIALGALQEAGYN
-233 DSLPADQQ
+233 V
-241 ITFVGW
+241 TFVSW

-253 YVIVMLLFAWLLLLK
+253 YVLIMLVFAWFLLSK
-268 LYPFKAKKIELK
+268 LFPFKAKSIELK
-280 IEGQEVKATP
+280 IEGAPVKTTP

-297 VTFALT
+297 VTFAMT
-303 IILWVGEKWFGVNS
+303 IILWMGESFFGINS
-317 NVVAMIP
+317 NIVAMIP

-330 TGIMKA
+330 TGILKA
-336 KHLEHIN
+336 RDLESIN

-362 TGLASTLIEN
+362 TGLASTLIEI
-372 IPFASWNALVVMLAG
+372 IPFSSWNPIVVMLVG

-407 VPILIVVGKALS
+407 VPILVVVG
-419 GKSDPANLP
+419 
-428 DGGADGGAVV
+428 
-438 ADTLSKADTLIPA
+438 
-451 ADSVVAS
+451 
-458 ADSVAVV
+458 
-465 SDSLAVASD
+465 
-474 SLATAA
+474 TAMKGNPL
-480 TSAQE
+480 
-485 AAAYFEAL
+485 FENC
-493 GGVPALIIGVAIC
+493 GGVPAMVIGIAIS

-527 MISTKQM
+527 MITTKQM

-549 YLMLIFVGF
+549 YAMLIFIGF

>member
-18 SFLVVCVFTFFLAF
+18 SFLVVCIFTFFLAF

-47 LFTLTQQRV
+47 IFTLTQQRV

-87 TTSNKGLGFLISGEG
+87 TTSNKGLGFLIAKENIGA
-102 VGQLTNYKDIMAAFA
+102 LTNYKDVMAAFA

-156 MVLLGVLLV
+156 TVLLGVLLV
-165 IGVFSMFM
+165 IGIFSMFM

-190 ATLPKDGGGRIALA
+190 ATLPKDGGGRISLA

-222 PPNAIALGAIN
+222 PPNAIALGALQ
-233 DSLPADQQ
+233 DAGYA
-241 ITFVGW
+241 ITFAGW
-247 MIRMVP
+247 MLRMVP
-253 YVIVMLLFAWLLLLK
+253 YVVLMLVIAWVLLMK
-268 LYPFKAKKIELK
+268 LYPFKAKSIELK

-303 IILWVGEKWFGVNS
+303 IILWVGEQWFKINS
-317 NVVAMIP
+317 NIVAMIP

-336 KHLEHIN
+336 RHLEHIN

-362 TGLASTLIEN
+362 TGLASTLIKT
-372 IPFASWNALVVMLAG
+372 IPFASWNALVVMLVG

-402 AANLV
+402 SANLV
-407 VPILIVVGKALS
+407 VPILIVVGKAMT
-419 GKSDPANLP
+419 GNPA
-428 DGGADGGAVV
+428 
-438 ADTLSKADTLIPA
+438 
-451 ADSVVAS
+451 
-458 ADSVAVV
+458 
-465 SDSLAVASD
+465 
-474 SLATAA
+474 
-480 TSAQE
+480 
-485 AAAYFEAL
+485 FENL
-493 GGVPALIIGVAIC
+493 GGVPAMIIGVAIC

-527 MISTKQM
+527 MITTKQM
-534 ATVGIIIGVVGFILG
+534 ATVGIIMGVVGLTLG
-549 YLMLIFVGF
+549 YLMLIFIGF

>member
-1 MSYFTFLGHPMN
+1 MN

-18 SFLVVCVFTFFLAF
+18 SFLVVCVFTFFLAL
-32 VPTSFFGVNPETGLP
+32 VPTSFYGVNPETLEP
-47 LFTLTQQRV
+47 IFTLTQQRV

-81 IVSILL
+81 IVAILL
-87 TTSNKGLGFLISGEG
+87 TTSNKGLGFLMGEG
-102 VGQLTNYKDIMAAFA
+102 VGAMTNYKDVMAAFA

-139 DVQLAKVMLKP
+139 DVQLARIMLKP

-156 MVLLGVLLV
+156 TVLLGVLLV
-165 IGVFSMFM
+165 IGLFSMFM

-183 TFLTPVL
+183 TFLAPVL
-190 ATLPKDGGGRIALA
+190 ATLPQDGGGRISLA

-212 IGGMGTPIGT
+212 LGGMGTPIGT
-222 PPNAIALGAIN
+222 PPNAIALGA
-233 DSLPADQQ
+233 LQEAGYA

-247 MIRMVP
+247 MVRMVP
-253 YVIVMLLFAWLLLLK
+253 YVIIMLLIAWFLLTK
-268 LYPFKAKKIELK
+268 MYPFKAKSIELK
-280 IEGQEVKATP
+280 IEGAPIKTTP

-303 IILWVGEKWFGVNS
+303 IILWVGEKLFGVNS
-317 NVVAMIP
+317 NIVAMIP

-330 TGIMKA
+330 TGILKA
-336 KHLEHIN
+336 RDLEHIN

-362 TGLASTLIEN
+362 TGLATTLIQN
-372 IPFASWNALVVMLAG
+372 IPFASWNALVVMLVG
-387 GFICYFLS
+387 GFLCYFLS

-407 VPILIVVGKALS
+407 VPILIVVGKAMA
-419 GKSDPANLP
+419 GN
-428 DGGADGGAVV
+428 
-438 ADTLSKADTLIPA
+438 
-451 ADSVVAS
+451 AS
-458 ADSVAVV
+458 
-465 SDSLAVASD
+465 
-474 SLATAA
+474 
-480 TSAQE
+480 
-485 AAAYFEAL
+485 FEAM
-493 GGVPALIIGVAIC
+493 GGVPAMIVGIAIA

-527 MISTKQM
+527 MITTKQM
-534 ATVGIIIGVVGFILG
+534 ATMGLILGLIGFVLG
-549 YLMLIFVGF
+549 YLMLIFIGF

>member
-1 MSYFTFLGHPMN
+1 MSYFHFLGHPMN

-18 SFLVVCVFTFFLAF
+18 SFLVVCVFTFFLAL
-32 VPTSFFGVNPETGLP
+32 VPTSFYGVNPETLEP
-47 LFTLTQQRV
+47 IFTLTQQRV

-81 IVSILL
+81 IVAILL
-87 TTSNKGLGFLISGEG
+87 TTSNKGLGFLMMKENVGEM
-102 VGQLTNYKDIMAAFA
+102 TNYKSIMAAFA

-150 FGTNPK
+150 FGNKPK
-156 MVLLGVLLV
+156 TVLLGVLLV
-165 IGVFSMFM
+165 IGIFSMFM

-190 ATLPKDGGGRIALA
+190 LTLPADGGGRISFA

-212 IGGMGTPIGT
+212 LGGIGTPIGT
-222 PPNAIALGAIN
+222 PPNAIALGALQEAGYN
-233 DSLPADQQ
+233 

-253 YVIVMLLFAWLLLLK
+253 YVIVMLLIAWFLLTK
-268 LYPFKAKKIELK
+268 MFPFKAKTIELK
-280 IEGQEVKATP
+280 IEGAPVKVTP

-303 IILWVGEKWFGVNS
+303 IILWVFEGVIGVNS
-317 NVVAMIP
+317 NIVAMIP

-330 TGIMKA
+330 TGILKSRD
-336 KHLEHIN
+336 LEHIN

-362 TGLASTLIEN
+362 TGLATTLIN
-372 IPFASWNALVVMLAG
+372 TIPFASWNALVVMLVG
-387 GFICYFLS
+387 GLICYFLS

-407 VPILIVVGKALS
+407 VPILIVVGKAMA
-419 GKSDPANLP
+419 GNPA
-428 DGGADGGAVV
+428 
-438 ADTLSKADTLIPA
+438 
-451 ADSVVAS
+451 
-458 ADSVAVV
+458 
-465 SDSLAVASD
+465 
-474 SLATAA
+474 
-480 TSAQE
+480 
-485 AAAYFEAL
+485 FEAL
-493 GGVPALIIGVAIC
+493 GGIPSMIAGIAIC
-506 ASLAMCLPV
+506 ASVAMCLPV
-515 STPPNALAHSTG
+515 STPPNALAASTG

-534 ATVGIIIGVVGFILG
+534 ATVGVILGAIGITLG
-549 YLMLIFVGF
+549 YLMLIFIGF

>member
-1 MSYFTFLGHPMN
+1 MSYFSFLGHPMN

-18 SFLVVCVFTFFLAF
+18 SFLVVCIFTFFLAL
-32 VPTSFFGVNPETGLP
+32 VPTSFFGVNPDTGLP
-47 LFTLTQQRV
+47 IFTLTQQRV

-61 FTAMMWILE
+61 YTAMMWILE

-87 TTSNKGLGFLISGEG
+87 TTSNKGLGFLIAKENIGA
-102 VGQLTNYKDIMAAFA
+102 LTNYKDVMAAFA

-156 MVLLGVLLV
+156 TVLLGVLLV
-165 IGVFSMFM
+165 IGIFSMFM

-190 ATLPKDGGGRIALA
+190 ATLPKDGGGRISLA

-222 PPNAIALGAIN
+222 PPNAIALGALQ
-233 DSLPADQQ
+233 DAGYA
-241 ITFVGW
+241 ITFAGW
-247 MIRMVP
+247 MLRMVP
-253 YVIVMLLFAWLLLLK
+253 YVILMLVIAWVLLMK
-268 LYPFKAKKIELK
+268 LYPFKAKSIELK

-303 IILWVGEKWFGVNS
+303 IILWVGEQWFKINS
-317 NVVAMIP
+317 NIVAMIP

-362 TGLASTLIEN
+362 TGLASTLIKT
-372 IPFASWNALVVMLAG
+372 IPFASWNALVVMLVG

-402 AANLV
+402 SANLV
-407 VPILIVVGKALS
+407 VPILIVVGKALM
-419 GKSDPANLP
+419 GNPH
-428 DGGADGGAVV
+428 
-438 ADTLSKADTLIPA
+438 
-451 ADSVVAS
+451 
-458 ADSVAVV
+458 
-465 SDSLAVASD
+465 
-474 SLATAA
+474 
-480 TSAQE
+480 
-485 AAAYFEAL
+485 FESL
-493 GGVPALIIGVAIC
+493 GGVPAMIIGVAIC

-527 MISTKQM
+527 MITTKQM
-534 ATVGIIIGVVGFILG
+534 ATVGIIMGVVGLVLG
-549 YLMLIFVGF
+549 YLMLIFIGF

>member
-18 SFLVVCVFTFFLAF
+18 SFLVVCIFTFFLAL
-32 VPTSFFGVNPETGLP
+32 VPTSFYGVNPDTLEP
-47 LFTLTQQRV
+47 IFTLTQQRV

-87 TTSNKGLGFLISGEG
+87 TTSNKGLGFLIAKENIG
-102 VGQLTNYKDIMAAFA
+102 VLTNYKDVMAAFA

-156 MVLLGVLLV
+156 AVLLGILLV

-190 ATLPKDGGGRIALA
+190 ATLPKDGGGRISLA

-222 PPNAIALGAIN
+222 PPNAIALGA
-233 DSLPADQQ
+233 LQEAGYA
-241 ITFVGW
+241 ITFAGW
-247 MIRMVP
+247 MLRMVP
-253 YVIVMLLFAWLLLLK
+253 YVIIMLVIAWVLLMK
-268 LYPFKAKKIELK
+268 LYPFKAKSIELK
-280 IEGQEVKATP
+280 IEGAPVKTTP

-303 IILWVGEKWFGVNS
+303 IILWIGESIFKVNS
-317 NVVAMIP
+317 NIVAMIP

-336 KHLEHIN
+336 RDLEHIN

-362 TGLASTLIEN
+362 TGLAMTLIKT
-372 IPFASWNALVVMLAG
+372 IPFASWNALVVMLVG

-402 AANLV
+402 SANLV
-407 VPILIVVGKALS
+407 VPILIVIGKAMA
-419 GKSDPANLP
+419 GNP
-428 DGGADGGAVV
+428 G
-438 ADTLSKADTLIPA
+438 
-451 ADSVVAS
+451 
-458 ADSVAVV
+458 
-465 SDSLAVASD
+465 
-474 SLATAA
+474 
-480 TSAQE
+480 
-485 AAAYFEAL
+485 FESL
-493 GGVPALIIGVAIC
+493 GGVQAMIIGVAIC
-506 ASLAMCLPV
+506 ASIAMCLPV

-527 MISTKQM
+527 MITTKQM
-534 ATVGIIIGVVGFILG
+534 ATVGIIIGAVGFILG
-549 YLMLIFVGF
+549 YLMLIFIGF

>member
-1 MSYFTFLGHPMN
+1 MSYFSFLGHPMN
-13 LKRCL
+13 VKRCL
-18 SFLVVCVFTFFLAF
+18 SFLGVCVITFFLAF
-32 VPTSFFGVNPETGLP
+32 VPTSFFGVDPVTAEP
-47 LFTLTQQRV
+47 VFTLTQQRV

-61 FTAMMWILE
+61 FTALMWILE

-87 TTSNKGLGFLISGEG
+87 TTSNKGLGFLIAKEN
-102 VGQLTNYKDIMAAFA
+102 VGALTNYKDVMAAFA

-150 FGTNPK
+150 FGKNPK
-156 MVLLGVLLV
+156 FVLLGVLLV
-165 IGVFSMFM
+165 IGIFSMFM

-190 ATLPKDGGGRIALA
+190 ATLPKDGGGRISLA

-222 PPNAIALGAIN
+222 PPNAIALGALQEAGYN
-233 DSLPADQQ
+233 
-241 ITFVGW
+241 ITFAGW
-247 MIRMVP
+247 MLRMVP
-253 YVIVMLLFAWLLLLK
+253 FVLLMLFIAWILLQK
-268 LYPFKAKKIELK
+268 MYPFKAKSIELK
-280 IEGQEVKATP
+280 IEGAPVKVTP

-303 IILWVGEKWFGVNS
+303 IILWVGESLFKVNS
-317 NVVAMIP
+317 NIVAMIP

-330 TGIMKA
+330 TGILKA
-336 KHLEHIN
+336 RHLEHIN

-362 TGLASTLIEN
+362 TGLATKLIEI
-372 IPFASWNALVVMLAG
+372 IPFASWNALVVMLVG

-407 VPILIVVGKALS
+407 VPILIVVGKAMA
-419 GKSDPANLP
+419 GNPAFDNM
-428 DGGADGGAVV
+428 
-438 ADTLSKADTLIPA
+438 
-451 ADSVVAS
+451 
-458 ADSVAVV
+458 
-465 SDSLAVASD
+465 
-474 SLATAA
+474 
-480 TSAQE
+480 
-485 AAAYFEAL
+485 
-493 GGVPALIIGVAIC
+493 GGVPAMIVGIAVC
-506 ASLAMCLPV
+506 ASIAMCLPV
-515 STPPNALAHSTG
+515 STPPNALAASTG
-527 MISTKQM
+527 MITTKQM
-534 ATVGIIIGVVGFILG
+534 ATVGIVMGVVGFVLG
-549 YLMLIFVGF
+549 YAMLIFIGF

>member
-1 MSYFTFLGHPMN
+1 MSYFSFLGHPMN
-13 LKRCL
+13 YKRCI
-18 SFLVVCVFTFFLAF
+18 SFLIVCVFTFFLAL
-32 VPTSFFGVNPETGLP
+32 VPTSFYGVNPDTGLP
-47 LFTLTQQRV
+47 IFTLTQQRV
-56 IAIFV
+56 IAIFA

-81 IVSILL
+81 IVAILL
-87 TTSNKGLGFLISGEG
+87 TTSNKGLGFLMAKDNLGE
-102 VGQLTNYKDIMAAFA
+102 LTNYKSIMAAFA

-150 FGTNPK
+150 FGKNPK
-156 MVLLGVLLV
+156 TVLLGVLLV
-165 IGVFSMFM
+165 IGIFSMFM

-190 ATLPKDGGGRIALA
+190 ATLPKDGGGRISLA

-212 IGGMGTPIGT
+212 LGGMGTPIGT
-222 PPNAIALGAIN
+222 PPNAIALGALQDAGYN
-233 DSLPADQQ
+233 

-253 YVIVMLLFAWLLLLK
+253 YVIVMLLFAWFLLMK
-268 LYPFKAKKIELK
+268 LYPFKAKSIELK
-280 IEGQEVKATP
+280 IEGAPVKTTP

-303 IILWVGEKWFGVNS
+303 IILWVGESLFKVNS
-317 NVVAMIP
+317 NIVAMIP

-330 TGIMKA
+330 TGILKA

-362 TGLASTLIEN
+362 TGLATTLIKT
-372 IPFASWNALVVMLAG
+372 IPFASWNALVVMLVG
-387 GFICYFLS
+387 GLICYFLS

-402 AANLV
+402 SANLV
-407 VPILIVVGKALS
+407 VPILMVVGKAIA
-419 GKSDPANLP
+419 GNPE
-428 DGGADGGAVV
+428 
-438 ADTLSKADTLIPA
+438 
-451 ADSVVAS
+451 S
-458 ADSVAVV
+458 AESF
-465 SDSLAVASD
+465 S
-474 SLATAA
+474 
-480 TSAQE
+480 
-485 AAAYFEAL
+485 AL
-493 GGVPALIIGVAIC
+493 GGVSAMIVGVAIC

-527 MISTKQM
+527 MITTKQM
-534 ATVGIIIGVVGFILG
+534 ATVGVIIGVVGVVLG
-549 YLMLIFVGF
+549 YLMLIFIGF

>member
-1 MSYFTFLGHPMN
+1 MN
-13 LKRCL
+13 VKRCL
-18 SFLVVCVFTFFLAF
+18 SFLVVCIFTFFLAL
-32 VPTSFFGVNPETGLP
+32 VPTSFFGVNPDTGLP
-47 LFTLTQQRV
+47 IFTLTQQRV

-87 TTSNKGLGFLISGEG
+87 TTSNKGLGFLIAKENIGA
-102 VGQLTNYKDIMAAFA
+102 LTNYKDVMAAFA
-117 DPVIMLFLGGFVLA
+117 DPVIMLFRGGFVLA

-156 MVLLGVLLV
+156 TVLLGILLV
-165 IGVFSMFM
+165 IGIFSMFM

-190 ATLPKDGGGRIALA
+190 ATLPKDGGGRISLA

-222 PPNAIALGAIN
+222 PPNAIALGA
-233 DSLPADQQ
+233 LQEAGYA
-241 ITFVGW
+241 ITFAGW

-253 YVIVMLLFAWLLLLK
+253 FVIVLLLIAWVLLSK
-268 LYPFKAKKIELK
+268 MYPFKAKSIELK

-303 IILWVGEKWFGVNS
+303 IILWVGEQWFKINS
-317 NVVAMIP
+317 NIVAMIP

-362 TGLASTLIEN
+362 TGLATTLIN
-372 IPFASWNALVVMLAG
+372 TIPFASWNALVVMLVG
-387 GFICYFLS
+387 GFICCFLS

-402 AANLV
+402 SANLV
-407 VPILIVVGKALS
+407 VPILLVVGKAMA
-419 GKSDPANLP
+419 GNPN
-428 DGGADGGAVV
+428 
-438 ADTLSKADTLIPA
+438 
-451 ADSVVAS
+451 
-458 ADSVAVV
+458 
-465 SDSLAVASD
+465 
-474 SLATAA
+474 
-480 TSAQE
+480 
-485 AAAYFEAL
+485 FESL
-493 GGVPALIIGVAIC
+493 GGVPAMIIGVAIC
-506 ASLAMCLPV
+506 ASMAMCLPV
-515 STPPNALAHSTG
+515 STPPNALAASTG
-527 MISTKQM
+527 MITTKQM
-534 ATVGIIIGVVGFILG
+534 ATVGIIMGVVGLTLG
-549 YLMLIFVGF
+549 YLMLIFIGF

>member
-1 MSYFTFLGHPMN
+1 MSYFSFLGHPMN

-18 SFLVVCVFTFFLAF
+18 SFLVVCVFTFFLAL
-32 VPTSFFGVNPETGLP
+32 VPTSFYGINPETGLP
-47 LFTLTQQRV
+47 IFTLTQQRV
-56 IAIFV
+56 ISIFV

-87 TTSNKGLGFLISGEG
+87 TTSNKGLGFLMVKDNIGE
-102 VGQLTNYKDIMAAFA
+102 LTNYKNIMAAFA

-139 DVQLAKVMLKP
+139 DVQLARVMLKP
-150 FGTNPK
+150 FGKNPK
-156 MVLLGVLLV
+156 FVLLGVLLV

-190 ATLPKDGGGRIALA
+190 ATLPKDGGGRISLA

-222 PPNAIALGAIN
+222 PPNAIALGALQ
-233 DSLPADQQ
+233 DAGSA
-241 ITFVGW
+241 ITFAGW
-247 MIRMVP
+247 MSRMVP
-253 YVIVMLLFAWLLLLK
+253 FVVIMLLIAWVLLMR
-268 LYPFKAKKIELK
+268 LYPFKAKSIELK
-280 IEGQEVKATP
+280 IEGAPTKTTP

-303 IILWVGEKWFGVNS
+303 IILWVFESLFKVNS
-317 NVVAMIP
+317 NIVAMIP

-330 TGIMKA
+330 TGILKA
-336 KHLEHIN
+336 RDLEHIN

-362 TGLASTLIEN
+362 TGLATTLIN
-372 IPFASWNALVVMLAG
+372 TIPFASWNAIVVMLVG

-402 AANLV
+402 SANLV
-407 VPILIVVGKALS
+407 VPILIVVGKALA
-419 GKSDPANLP
+419 GNP
-428 DGGADGGAVV
+428 
-438 ADTLSKADTLIPA
+438 
-451 ADSVVAS
+451 
-458 ADSVAVV
+458 
-465 SDSLAVASD
+465 
-474 SLATAA
+474 
-480 TSAQE
+480 E
-485 AAAYFEAL
+485 FEAL
-493 GGVPALIIGVAIC
+493 GGVSAMIVGVAIC

-527 MISTKQM
+527 MITTKQM
-534 ATVGIIIGVVGFILG
+534 ATVGIVIGVIGFVLG
-549 YLMLIFVGF
+549 YLMLIFIGF

>member
-1 MSYFTFLGHPMN
+1 MSYVSFLGHPMN
-13 LKRCL
+13 VKRCL
-18 SFLVVCVFTFFLAF
+18 SFLVVCIFTFFLAL
-32 VPTSFFGVNPETGLP
+32 VPTSFYGVNPDTLEP
-47 LFTLTQQRV
+47 IFTLTQQRV

-87 TTSNKGLGFLISGEG
+87 TTSNKGLGFLIAKENIGS
-102 VGQLTNYKDIMAAFA
+102 LTNYKDIMAAFA

-156 MVLLGVLLV
+156 TVLLGVLLV

-190 ATLPKDGGGRIALA
+190 ATLPKDGGGRISLA

-222 PPNAIALGAIN
+222 PPNAIALGA
-233 DSLPADQQ
+233 LQEAGYAV
-241 ITFVGW
+241 TFAGW
-247 MIRMVP
+247 MLRMVP
-253 YVIVMLLFAWLLLLK
+253 YVILMLVIAWVLLMK
-268 LYPFKAKKIELK
+268 LYPFKAKSIDLK

-303 IILWVGEKWFGVNS
+303 IILWVGEQWFKINS
-317 NVVAMIP
+317 NIVAMIP

-362 TGLASTLIEN
+362 TGLASTLIKT
-372 IPFASWNALVVMLAG
+372 IPFASWNSLVVMLVG

-402 AANLV
+402 SANLV
-407 VPILIVVGKALS
+407 VPILIVVGKAMT
-419 GKSDPANLP
+419 GNPA
-428 DGGADGGAVV
+428 
-438 ADTLSKADTLIPA
+438 
-451 ADSVVAS
+451 
-458 ADSVAVV
+458 
-465 SDSLAVASD
+465 
-474 SLATAA
+474 
-480 TSAQE
+480 
-485 AAAYFEAL
+485 FEAL
-493 GGVPALIIGVAIC
+493 GGVPAMIIGVAIC

-534 ATVGIIIGVVGFILG
+534 ATVGIIMGALGLVLG
-549 YLMLIFVGF
+549 YLMLIFIGF

>member
-1 MSYFTFLGHPMN
+1 MSYFSFLGHPMN
-13 LKRCL
+13 VKRCL
-18 SFLVVCVFTFFLAF
+18 SFLGVCVVTFFLAL
-32 VPTSFFGVNPETGLP
+32 VPTSFFGVDPVTSEP
-47 LFTLTQQRV
+47 IFTLTQQRV

-61 FTAMMWILE
+61 FTALMWILE

-87 TTSNKGLGFLISGEG
+87 TTSNKGLGFLVAKEN
-102 VGQLTNYKDIMAAFA
+102 VGALTNYKDVMAAFA

-139 DVQLAKVMLKP
+139 DVQLAKLMLKP
-150 FGTNPK
+150 FGKNPK
-156 MVLLGVLLV
+156 FVLLGVLLV
-165 IGVFSMFM
+165 IGIFSMFM

-190 ATLPKDGGGRIALA
+190 ATLPKDGGGRISLA

-222 PPNAIALGAIN
+222 PPNAIALGALQEAGYN
-233 DSLPADQQ
+233 
-241 ITFVGW
+241 ITFAGW
-247 MIRMVP
+247 MLRMVP
-253 YVIVMLLFAWLLLLK
+253 YVFMMLFLAWVLLMK
-268 LYPFKAKKIELK
+268 LYPFKAKSIELK
-280 IEGQEVKATP
+280 IEGEPVKVTP

-303 IILWVGEKWFGVNS
+303 IILWVGESLFKVNS
-317 NVVAMIP
+317 NIVAMIP

-330 TGIMKA
+330 TGILKA
-336 KHLEHIN
+336 RHLEHIN

-362 TGLASTLIEN
+362 TGLATKLIEI
-372 IPFASWNALVVMLAG
+372 IPFGNWNALVVMLIG

-407 VPILIVVGKALS
+407 VPILIVVGKAMA
-419 GKSDPANLP
+419 GNPA
-428 DGGADGGAVV
+428 
-438 ADTLSKADTLIPA
+438 
-451 ADSVVAS
+451 
-458 ADSVAVV
+458 
-465 SDSLAVASD
+465 
-474 SLATAA
+474 
-480 TSAQE
+480 
-485 AAAYFEAL
+485 FEGL
-493 GGVPALIIGVAIC
+493 GGVSAMIVGVAIC

-527 MISTKQM
+527 MITTKQM
-534 ATVGIIIGVVGFILG
+534 ATVGIIMGVVGFVLG
-549 YLMLIFVGF
+549 YLMLIFIGF

>member
-1 MSYFTFLGHPMN
+1 MSYFSFLGHPMN
-13 LKRCL
+13 LKRCV
-18 SFLVVCVFTFFLAF
+18 SFLIVCVFTFFLAL
-32 VPTSFFGVNPETGLP
+32 VPTSFYGVNPDTGLP
-47 LFTLTQQRV
+47 IFTLTQQRV
-56 IAIFV
+56 IAIFA

-87 TTSNKGLGFLISGEG
+87 TTSNKGLGFLMAKDNLGE
-102 VGQLTNYKDIMAAFA
+102 LTNYKSIMAAFA

-150 FGTNPK
+150 FGKNPK
-156 MVLLGVLLV
+156 TVLLGILLV
-165 IGVFSMFM
+165 IGIFSMFM

-190 ATLPKDGGGRIALA
+190 ATLPKDGGGRISLA

-212 IGGMGTPIGT
+212 LGGMGTPIGT
-222 PPNAIALGAIN
+222 PPNAIALGALQDAGYN
-233 DSLPADQQ
+233 

-253 YVIVMLLFAWLLLLK
+253 YVIVMLLFAWFLLMK
-268 LYPFKAKKIELK
+268 LYPFKAKSIELK
-280 IEGQEVKATP
+280 IEGAPVKTTP

-303 IILWVGEKWFGVNS
+303 IILWVGESLFKVNS
-317 NVVAMIP
+317 NIVAMIP

-330 TGIMKA
+330 TGILKA
-336 KHLEHIN
+336 RHLEHIN

-362 TGLASTLIEN
+362 TGLATTLIKT
-372 IPFASWNALVVMLAG
+372 IPFASWNALVVMLVG
-387 GFICYFLS
+387 GLICYFLS

-402 AANLV
+402 SANLV
-407 VPILIVVGKALS
+407 VPILMVVGKAIA
-419 GKSDPANLP
+419 GNPE
-428 DGGADGGAVV
+428 
-438 ADTLSKADTLIPA
+438 
-451 ADSVVAS
+451 S
-458 ADSVAVV
+458 AESF
-465 SDSLAVASD
+465 S
-474 SLATAA
+474 
-480 TSAQE
+480 
-485 AAAYFEAL
+485 AL
-493 GGVPALIIGVAIC
+493 GGVSAMIIGVAIC

-527 MISTKQM
+527 MITTKQM
-534 ATVGIIIGVVGFILG
+534 ATVGVIIGVVGLVLG
-549 YLMLIFVGF
+549 YAMLIFIGF

>member
-1 MSYFTFLGHPMN
+1 MN
-13 LKRCL
+13 VKRCV
-18 SFLVVCVFTFFLAF
+18 SFLIVCVFTFFLAL
-32 VPTSFFGVNPETGLP
+32 VPTSFFGTDPLTGAN

-87 TTSNKGLGFLISGEG
+87 TTSNKGLGFLITKEN
-102 VGQLTNYKDIMAAFA
+102 VGALTNYKDVMAAFA

-139 DVQLAKVMLKP
+139 DVQLAKIMLKP
-150 FGTNPK
+150 FGKNPK
-156 MVLLGVLLV
+156 TVLLGVLLV
-165 IGVFSMFM
+165 IGFFSMFM

-212 IGGMGTPIGT
+212 LGGIGTPIGT
-222 PPNAIALGAIN
+222 PPNAIALGALQEAGYN
-233 DSLPADQQ
+233 
-241 ITFVGW
+241 ITFAGW
-247 MIRMVP
+247 MLRMVP
-253 YVIVMLLFAWLLLLK
+253 YVIVMLLFAWVLLMK
-268 LYPFKAKKIELK
+268 MFPFKAKTIELK
-280 IEGQEVKATP
+280 IEGAPVKVTP

-303 IILWVGEKWFGVNS
+303 IILWVGESIFKVNS
-317 NVVAMIP
+317 NIVAMIP

-330 TGIMKA
+330 TGILKA
-336 KHLEHIN
+336 RHLEHIN

-362 TGLASTLIEN
+362 TGLATRLIQI
-372 IPFASWNALVVMLAG
+372 IPFASWNALIVMIVG
-387 GFICYFLS
+387 GLICYFLS

-402 AANLV
+402 SANLV
-407 VPILIVVGKALS
+407 VPILVVVGTAMK
-419 GKSDPANLP
+419 DNP
-428 DGGADGGAVV
+428 DFV
-438 ADTLSKADTLIPA
+438 
-451 ADSVVAS
+451 
-458 ADSVAVV
+458 
-465 SDSLAVASD
+465 
-474 SLATAA
+474 
-480 TSAQE
+480 
-485 AAAYFEAL
+485 AL
-493 GGVPALIIGVAIC
+493 GGVPAMIVGIAIA
-506 ASLAMCLPV
+506 ASVAMCLPV

-527 MISTKQM
+527 MITTKQM
-534 ATVGIIIGVVGFILG
+534 ATVGIIIGVVGLTLG
-549 YLMLIFVGF
+549 YLMLIFIGF